1 MFQTVR
7 YVWVKRF
14 LISILSCF
22 FLPCLE
28 QLLLWKYFMSH
39 YKAVNINHPWLFK
52 LGEWNNTHS
61 VYPFLKFISGCRFT
75 LKEYAKNV
83 WGTRLRALKKLLRL
97 YSMLMDMCL
106 PIFDFW
112 YLLNTVTPNC
122 FKSNA
127 NSWCPDFFK
136 ILSHVRSEIH
146 FVQRKIVSTVQSVWA
161 LKKFILRLAFRSLF
175 IKLVFKLISCH
186 YWLSLAQKQLE
197 VKTNRNSCRS

>member
-1 MFQTVR
+1 MKLKNIFTSGRRLKSQRHSVRIDFYCFGFFMSILMDNYWCNFFMFQTVR

-136 ILSHVRSEIH
+136 
-146 FVQRKIVSTVQSVWA
+146 KIVSCPIWN
-161 LKKFILRLAFRSLF
+161 SLC
-175 IKLVFKLISCH
+175 S
-186 YWLSLAQKQLE
+186 
-197 VKTNRNSCRS
+197 T